1 MGDDSR
7 RATCHGQ
14 LDEVIVRFI
23 AQIGPPQVIDIH
35 PPPNRHYGGQKLLAV
50 AVACEACRQA
60 RIKKCMLVL
69 CQEGWTEE
77 WFVRSRQTTAN
88 DLSSRAATGAN
99 SRNDD
104 VRVHNDRN
112 HDDSIYAV
120 ILPNNQ
126 PVV

>member
-1 MGDDSR
+1 
-7 RATCHGQ
+7 
-14 LDEVIVRFI
+14 
-23 AQIGPPQVIDIH
+23 
-35 PPPNRHYGGQKLLAV
+35 
-50 AVACEACRQA
+50 
-60 RIKKCMLVL
+60 MLVL

-104 VRVHNDRN
+104 VRVHNDRD

-120 ILPNNQ
+120 IFPNNQ